1 MEGLISG
8 TPMVFLAVLGIV
20 GVIVGAVFSA
30 AETALQRLTRSQV
43 TELRQEGRPRAD
55 LCGRILERRAEI
67 ITGTAFARLLS
78 ELTAAVAL
86 TLFIADLLPNWWAVL
101 LASIGVS
108 VLLVTLVMGAS
119 PREYGRR
126 NPGQLVHRLA
136 PGLSFVGYLARPFL
150 ALTRKRGREAERT
163 IEDRE
168 QAEEDLRD
176 MVDLVSE
183 NEHIEDIERA
193 MLQSVFELRR
203 TLTREVMVPR
213 TDMITVTEDTTLDKA
228 LALFVRSGFSR
239 VPVIGENADDIKG
252 VAYLKDALRASRRP
266 GSGKM
271 AVSDV
276 MRPAR
281 LVPEMKPVDEL
292 MREMQ
297 TELFHMAIVIDEYGG
312 VAGLATME
320 DLIEELVG
328 EVQDEHDG
336 HLLAVQP
343 LEDGSFRI
351 PARLPV
357 ADLGNLFDLDLDDDD
372 VDTAGGLLAKT
383 LGRVP
388 IEGAE
393 VTIHGLHLVAER
405 AGGRRRQIVTML
417 VSEAGEEVE
426 ADE

>member
-1 MEGLISG
+1 MA
-8 TPMVFLAVLGIV
+8 FLAIL
-20 GVIVGAVFSA
+20 GVIGVALGASFSA
-30 AETALQRLTRSQV
+30 AETALQRLTRSHV
-43 TELRQEGRPRAD
+43 ADLRQEGRPRAES
-55 LCGRILERRAEI
+55 CARILERRTEVMV
-67 ITGTAFARLLS
+67 GTAFARLVA
-78 ELTAAVAL
+78 ELTAAVAI
-86 TLFIADLLPNWWAVL
+86 TLLIADLLPTWWSVL
-101 LASIGVS
+101 LASVGAS
-108 VLLVTLVMGAS
+108 VLLATLVMGAS

-126 NPGQLVHRLA
+126 NPGLLVHRLA
-136 PGLSFVGYLARPFL
+136 PVLSLLGHLARPWI
-150 ALTRKRGREAERT
+150 ALTRRRAKETVRS
-163 IEDRE
+163 IEERE

-176 MVDLVSE
+176 MVDLVTE

-213 TDMITVTEDTTLDKA
+213 TDMITLASDSELDKA

-239 VPVIGENADDIKG
+239 VPVIGENVDDILG

-266 GSGKM
+266 GS
-271 AVSDV
+271 ARVTVAEV

-297 TELFHMAIVIDEYGG
+297 TELFHIAIVIDEYGG
-312 VAGLATME
+312 VAGLVTME

-328 EVQDEHDG
+328 EVQDEHDA
-336 HLLAVQP
+336 HFLAVQP
-343 LEDGSFRI
+343 LEDGAFRI

-357 ADLGNLFDLDLDDDD
+357 TDLGELFDLDLDDDD
-372 VDTAGGLLAKT
+372 VDTAGGLLTKT

-393 VTIHGLHLVAER
+393 VTVHGLRLLAER
-405 AGGRRRQIVTML
+405 SGGRRRQIVTML
-417 VSEAGEEVE
+417 VQRE
-426 ADE
+426 ADEAVEE